1 MIMTTCIT
9 LRTGRNFVK
18 IYWLTV
24 LLLAFFSVAS
34 PKDCKADL
42 VFSIVQSA
50 PANNASLA
58 QGESNAGTFDILI
71 RSTVENQSFLGADF
85 TLTLS
90 RLDGRGGLFASG
102 VNVLMPNS
110 SNPEGFIR
118 GTFDNGPLGQVLY
131 STIANQPLTL
141 GSSDTVLARVVMTT
155 LGAEIGN
162 YSMSLSELAAIDN
175 GFNGISSTSSGSLPY
190 SITAVPEPSS
200 MLLTA
205 IGVGSVAWRSRR
217 KLLNARS

>member
-1 MIMTTCIT
+1 MKNFGLT
-9 LRTGRNFVK
+9 L
-18 IYWLTV
+18 
-24 LLLAFFSVAS
+24 LLLAICSLAI
-34 PKDCKADL
+34 PKDCEADL
-42 VFSIVQSA
+42 VFSIVQST
-50 PANNASLA
+50 PMNNAPLV
-58 QGESNAGTFDILI
+58 QGESNAGVFDILI
-71 RSTVENQSFLGADF
+71 RSTVTNQSFLGADF
-85 TLTLS
+85 TLTLN
-90 RLDGRGGLFASG
+90 RLDGKGGLFASG
-102 VNVLMPNS
+102 INVLMPNS

-200 MLLTA
+200 MLITA

>member
-1 MIMTTCIT
+1 MKNFGLT
-9 LRTGRNFVK
+9 L
-18 IYWLTV
+18 
-24 LLLAFFSVAS
+24 LLLAICNLAS
-34 PKDCKADL
+34 PKDCEADL
-42 VFSIVQSA
+42 VFSIVQST
-50 PANNASLA
+50 PTNNAPLV
-58 QGESNAGTFDILI
+58 QGESNAGVFDILI
-71 RSTVENQSFLGADF
+71 RSTVTNQSFLGADF
-85 TLTLS
+85 TLTLN
-90 RLDGRGGLFASG
+90 RLDGKGGLFASG
-102 VNVLMPNS
+102 INVLMPNS

-155 LGAEIGN
+155 VGADVGN

-200 MLLTA
+200 MLLAA